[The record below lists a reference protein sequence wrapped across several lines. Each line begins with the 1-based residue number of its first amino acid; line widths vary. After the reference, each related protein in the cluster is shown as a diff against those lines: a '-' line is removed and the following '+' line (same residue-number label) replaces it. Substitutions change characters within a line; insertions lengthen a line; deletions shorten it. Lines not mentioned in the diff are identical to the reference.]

1 MGHFSG
7 ERALEAG
14 ERGSWWAGRD
24 RAHRGAAV
32 GRGGEVADRAA
43 CPRGRLKPFV
53 RWRRGRGRR
62 PARRAGLSDNP
73 MQATRTAHPAGGAAP
88 AGGHGRAPRR
98 GSRRET
104 ARRAL
109 MESVDLLVG
118 DLDSVKAEIFAR
130 PKQVERHSVDED
142 ATDLELALAA
152 ALRLEPDRIRSSE
165 APGPA
170 RPSPRRVREYRL
182 VG

>member
-1 MGHFSG
+1 
-7 ERALEAG
+7 
-14 ERGSWWAGRD
+14 
-24 RAHRGAAV
+24 
-32 GRGGEVADRAA
+32 
-43 CPRGRLKPFV
+43 
-53 RWRRGRGRR
+53 
-62 PARRAGLSDNP
+62 
-73 MQATRTAHPAGGAAP
+73 
-88 AGGHGRAPRR
+88 
-98 GSRRET
+98 
-104 ARRAL
+104 